1 MTEGAALT
9 EHTDGVDRRRSNSG
23 GDSAAVRLEAARL
36 SFGDRTL
43 WDGLDLTVAPGEFV
57 AILGPNGSGKTSL
70 LKVLL
75 GQVGLS
81 SGTARIA
88 GSPARAGNHDIGYV
102 PQQKTIDAGVQLRGV
117 DLVGLGVDGHR
128 WGLGLRSRAERKRK
142 VAAAIADVGAE
153 HFAHAPLESMSG
165 GEQQR
170 LRVAQALVG
179 DPKVLLCDEPLLS
192 LDLANQRL
200 VAELIDRRRHTHDT
214 AVLFVTHEINPIL
227 PLVDRVLYLVDGR
240 FRIGTPEQVMTS
252 AVLSQ
257 LYRTQVDVLRV
268 RGRLVVVGTGDTM
281 DALGTAGGHCHG
293 PAGDEFPHGDSA
305 TSAVPADDA
314 ATSAGASAAKPLP
327 TPQTPAS
334 TDAEATPAIPADS
347 GNSAQSG
354 LSTTHSVVSG
364 AIPGEESSTVRASAR
379 STPGES
385 STADETTAS
394 ATSVGFRTSARTNEA
409 THPATDGSRTPAVP
423 TTADRAGSGPSVD
436 KPSPSLAT
444 AVATASES
452 PDDSAANGDGAT
464 GSVHGNGMASAC
476 RTSAD
481 SPEGNGDR
489 PARPADPE
497 QSGARS

>member
-1 MTEGAALT
+1 MNKGAALT
-9 EHTDGVDRRRSNSG
+9 EHTDRVDRWRTSRED
-23 GDSAAVRLEAARL
+23 DSAVRLESARL

-43 WDGLDLTVAPGEFV
+43 WDGLDLSVAPGEFV
-57 AILGPNGSGKTSL
+57 AVLGPNGSGKTSL

-75 GQVGLS
+75 GQLGLS
-81 SGTARIA
+81 AGTARIA

-142 VAAAIADVGAE
+142 VAAAIADVGAQ

-200 VAELIDRRRHTHDT
+200 VAELIDRRRRTHDT

-240 FRIGTPEQVMTS
+240 FRIGTPDEVMTS
-252 AVLSQ
+252 AVLSE

-293 PAGDEFPHGDSA
+293 AAGDGFAPGVYPSDGARPSGAAGAIEPVSHGATSGVAQPGDPRTNGGTPAEPAPNDPVTDTVNSGNPVQNNSATDDATTTGPAEDRPPAISSAPATRSA
-305 TSAVPADDA
+305 TSTRLTPSDAAPDNGASTRPRLDDA
-314 ATSAGASAAKPLP
+314 ATAGTASAGAEPP
-327 TPQTPAS
+327 
-334 TDAEATPAIPADS
+334 
-347 GNSAQSG
+347 
-354 LSTTHSVVSG
+354 VS
-364 AIPGEESSTVRASAR
+364 
-379 STPGES
+379 
-385 STADETTAS
+385 
-394 ATSVGFRTSARTNEA
+394 
-409 THPATDGSRTPAVP
+409 ATDGE
-423 TTADRAGSGPSVD
+423 GSA
-436 KPSPSLAT
+436 SPSA
-444 AVATASES
+444 AH
-452 PDDSAANGDGAT
+452 PD
-464 GSVHGNGMASAC
+464 
-476 RTSAD
+476 
-481 SPEGNGDR
+481 P
-489 PARPADPE
+489 
-497 QSGARS
+497 SGVRS